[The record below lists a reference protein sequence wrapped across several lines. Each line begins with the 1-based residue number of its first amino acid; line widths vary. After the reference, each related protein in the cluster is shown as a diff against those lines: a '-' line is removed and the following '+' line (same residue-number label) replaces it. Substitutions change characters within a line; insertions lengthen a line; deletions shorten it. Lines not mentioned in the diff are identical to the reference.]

1 MNPRILSSSGP
12 ASLNGLASN
21 ATWAASEHQEKANHG
36 THMNWEKTELDKII
50 SGALNDHID
59 NAYRAKYGTSSYL
72 GPMISEHSRAATVL
86 VLPKDG
92 AQ

>member
-1 MNPRILSSSGP
+1 
-12 ASLNGLASN
+12 
-21 ATWAASEHQEKANHG
+21 
-36 THMNWEKTELDKII
+36 MNWEKTELDKII